1 MDPNQELNLE
11 DVSKEELYDALKE
24 LRTLNSDGEEQI
36 KKLKSKVGSLIYD
49 QKKRKNIMNILEQ
62 VGLDVKSETLE
73 EDFQEIVSSPGPSK
87 EGAAEESST
96 SLGQSGNDLAA
107 TSAAANDETQ
117 KLLRRMETQINDLK
131 QKNEKAEAEKK
142 AAIEAR
148 RNERLDREVMEKMKE
163 MGCEN
168 PKHLLKLTKERYHYL
183 NPDSDDIVGG
193 EEYDPVPLEVVIGN
207 LREEKEFAG
216 YFRGSGR
223 SGSGMVPASGPNGAG
238 MMGLDNPFRKGGNA
252 TQAARLI
259 TEDPARARRLM
270 AEAQAAGKM
279 DPVFKNVPF

>member
-11 DVSKEELYDALKE
+11 EVSKEELYDALKE
-24 LRTLNSDGEEQI
+24 LRALNSDSEEQI

-73 EDFQEIVSSPGPSK
+73 EDFQEIVSSPGSSQK
-87 EGAAEESST
+87 GDAEESST
-96 SLGQSGNDLAA
+96 SLGQSGSDLAA

-131 QKNEKAEAEKK
+131 QKNEKAEADKK
-142 AAIEAR
+142 AAIEAG
-148 RNERLDREVMEKMKE
+148 RNERLQREVMEKMKE
-163 MGCEN
+163 MGVRN

-183 NPDSDDIVGG
+183 NPDSDEIVGG

-207 LREEKEFAG
+207 LREESEFAD
-216 YFRGSGR
+216 YFMGR
-223 SGSGMVPASGPNGAG
+223 FAVICLTFFSLIDCFAG
-238 MMGLDNPFRKGGNA
+238 
-252 TQAARLI
+252 
-259 TEDPARARRLM
+259 
-270 AEAQAAGKM
+270 
-279 DPVFKNVPF
+279 